1 MTRFLVIDDSK
12 LENIEYELAAPIV
25 YYRRGQREFL
35 ASDDGG
41 FMLPNVVYGKAS
53 MAIRNHFMSGQWSP

>member
-1 MTRFLVIDDSK
+1 MIDDSK

-41 FMLPNVVYGKAS
+41 FMPSQMWCTEKAS